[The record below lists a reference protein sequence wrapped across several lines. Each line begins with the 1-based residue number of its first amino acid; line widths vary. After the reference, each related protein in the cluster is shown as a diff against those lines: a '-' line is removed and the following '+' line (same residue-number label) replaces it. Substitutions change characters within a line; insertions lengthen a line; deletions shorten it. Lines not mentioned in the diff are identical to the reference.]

1 MRRII
6 ENVQKYS
13 EMISIEFIENDP
25 HFLSFAESLSLMQ
38 EPPFILFFDMSNLN
52 VTLNHFCNLKF
63 MYGTLKRA
71 TAVAF
76 EKEAELV
83 FQRHYPHVPIIT
95 IDFTAVKAAIPE
107 DLENRK
113 YIIYQLILLIRARV
127 STLLAARNIDF
138 WCMQQDSIWTENFL
152 SMDVE
157 ARFPQANLI
166 FDTVGNDQIPIYQH
180 MKGWIC
186 GSTFFVRGN
195 KITAEFFKKVDLLM
209 RSRQSPD
216 SAIMTYLC
224 GAARF
229 KCAKMPRWMVSS
241 SNFFMGN
248 RDITPIIIQVD
259 HESNLTKME
268 LFKREKFVFRMDNG
282 TCNYTALAFIRQ
294 AVNIALPELIS
305 TETEDKTSYLFRFL
319 EFLNEIIGFD
329 PYHNK
334 YFLHVHEG
342 IV

>member
-1 MRRII
+1 
-6 ENVQKYS
+6 
-13 EMISIEFIENDP
+13 
-25 HFLSFAESLSLMQ
+25 
-38 EPPFILFFDMSNLN
+38 
-52 VTLNHFCNLKF
+52 

-83 FQRHYPHVPIIT
+83 FQRHYPHVPVIT
-95 IDFTAVKAAIPE
+95 IDFTAVK
-107 DLENRK
+107 
-113 YIIYQLILLIRARV
+113 
-127 STLLAARNIDF
+127 
-138 WCMQQDSIWTENFL
+138 DSIWTENFL

-195 KITAEFFKKVDLLM
+195 KMTVEFFKKVDLLM